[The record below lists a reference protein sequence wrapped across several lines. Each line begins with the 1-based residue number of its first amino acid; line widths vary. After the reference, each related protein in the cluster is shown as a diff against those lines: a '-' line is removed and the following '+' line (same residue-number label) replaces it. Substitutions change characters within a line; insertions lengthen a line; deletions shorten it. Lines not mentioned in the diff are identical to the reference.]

1 VLFLSHPIPKLAES
15 SFEKES
21 IVSNP
26 IRAIRP
32 VEANIDLPGGQS
44 LLIHTDG
51 DDSVI
56 RIESYGVTVLSIRVT
71 AQGAELRFEDG
82 LKMRAEGKLTLDGDQ
97 VTIRARE
104 ELRLESSGEAH
115 IQVSGDLYTEARVQ
129 NIKATL
135 GNINLKAND
144 DVKLTAERILLNC

>member
-1 VLFLSHPIPKLAES
+1 MNK
-15 SFEKES
+15 
-21 IVSNP
+21 P

-32 VEANIDLPGGQS
+32 SVDNIDLPGGQR
-44 LLIHTDG
+44 LRIRNDG

-56 RIESYGVTVLSIRVT
+56 QIESSGATVLSIRVT
-71 AQGAELRFEDG
+71 TEGAELIFEDG

-104 ELRLESSGEAH
+104 ELRLESAGEAH
-115 IQVSGDLYTEARVQ
+115 IQIEGDLYTEARVQ

-135 GNINLKAND
+135 GNVNLKAND
-144 DVKLTAERILLNC
+144 DVKLRAERILLNC

>member
-1 VLFLSHPIPKLAES
+1 M
-15 SFEKES
+15 
-21 IVSNP
+21 SNR

-32 VEANIDLPGGQS
+32 VVDNIELAGGQR
-44 LLIHTDG
+44 LLLRTDG
-51 DDSVI
+51 EDSVI
-56 RIESYGVTVLSIRVT
+56 QIESSGVTVLSIRVT
-71 AQGAELRFEDG
+71 AEGAELLFEDG

-104 ELRLESSGEAH
+104 ELRLESGGEAH
-115 IQVSGDLYTEARVQ
+115 IQVTGDLYTEARVQ

-144 DVKLTAERILLNC
+144 DVKLRAERILLNC

>member
-1 VLFLSHPIPKLAES
+1 MN
-15 SFEKES
+15 
-21 IVSNP
+21 NP

-32 VEANIDLPGGQS
+32 PVDNIDLPGGQR
-44 LLIHTDG
+44 LLLRNDG

-56 RIESYGVTVLSIRVT
+56 QIESSGVTVLSIRVT
-71 AQGAELRFEDG
+71 KEGAELMFEDG

-104 ELRLESSGEAH
+104 ELRLESAGEAH
-115 IQVSGDLYTEARVQ
+115 IQVEGDLYTEARVQ

-144 DVKLTAERILLNC
+144 DVKLRAERILLNC